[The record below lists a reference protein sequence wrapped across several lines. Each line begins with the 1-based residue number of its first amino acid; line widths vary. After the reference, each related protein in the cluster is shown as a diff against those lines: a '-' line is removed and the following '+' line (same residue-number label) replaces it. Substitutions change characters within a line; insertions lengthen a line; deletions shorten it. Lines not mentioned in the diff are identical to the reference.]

1 VLAFLTARYGQ
12 FVLLRPRLGWD
23 TALLWL
29 APVVVLSIGA
39 FSIVITLRRRRGLLV
54 SAVPPLTDEQ
64 QRRLST
70 DASDRPCQPP
80 RRLSRLLIAASG

>member
-39 FSIVITLRRRRGLLV
+39 FSIVMILRRRGLLV
-54 SAVPPLTDEQ
+54 SAVPPLTDEE
-64 QRRLST
+64 QRRLKQL
-70 DASDRPCQPP
+70 AEH
-80 RRLSRLLIAASG
+80 

>member
-39 FSIVITLRRRRGLLV
+39 FSIVIILRRRRGLLV
-54 SAVPPLTDEQ
+54 SAVPPLTDEE
-64 QRRLST
+64 QRRLKQL
-70 DASDRPCQPP
+70 AEH
-80 RRLSRLLIAASG
+80 

>member
-39 FSIVITLRRRRGLLV
+39 FSIVIILRRRGLLV
-54 SAVPPLTDEQ
+54 SAVPPLTDEE
-64 QRRLST
+64 QRRLKQL
-70 DASDRPCQPP
+70 AEH
-80 RRLSRLLIAASG
+80 

>member
-1 VLAFLTARYGQ
+1 MLAFLTARYGQ

-39 FSIVITLRRRRGLLV
+39 FSIVIILRRRGLLV
-54 SAVPPLTDEQ
+54 SAVPPLTDEE
-64 QRRLST
+64 QRRLKQL
-70 DASDRPCQPP
+70 AEH
-80 RRLSRLLIAASG
+80 